1 MESVII
7 NVSIH
12 LRRISMNK
20 FILNK
25 DIDTPL
31 YIQLYENFKILI
43 EENKFEK
50 EKLPSIRSLAK
61 SLGVN
66 NVTVV
71 SAYKLLEKEGYV
83 YSIKGSG
90 TYIKK
95 SPISED
101 MPYLEEGTM
110 ELMVSGIL
118 PISKDSINFA
128 SMSPTPDLFPIEKF
142 KQALVEVLDRDG
154 GQAFLYPEIT
164 GYEPLRESISKF
176 LIENYNTR
184 VDKDEILITSGGQQG
199 LDIISKTLINP
210 GDCIFVENPTY
221 SGALAVFKSRGAKI
235 IGIPMNEDGID
246 TELLKTYSKR
256 YRPKFLYLM
265 TNYQSPTT
273 YSYSNDKKK
282 ELISLSK
289 ENDFYIIE
297 DDFLTDLSFNDNDKN
312 PILKSMD
319 KFNQTIFIK
328 SFSKIFMPG
337 VRMGFITLPNKLFRE
352 IIKAKHTTDVSS
364 SGYLQ
369 RAFDLYL
376 RKGYWKSHIEKIKKV
391 YSEKYNIMTR
401 ELDKLNNYGISYVK
415 PNGGLSIWLKL
426 PKEIDSV
433 ELYNQCAENNL
444 AIVPGKVFFVD
455 ESIYSNYIRLSFGAV
470 DDNDIVEGLR
480 ILENII
486 SRPFK
491 NKNNNYLPFI

>member
-1 MESVII
+1 
-7 NVSIH
+7 
-12 LRRISMNK
+12 MNE

-31 YIQLYENFKILI
+31 YIQLYENIKTSI
-43 EENKFEK
+43 EENKLEK

-66 NVTVV
+66 NVTIV

-101 MPYLEEGTM
+101 MPYLEEGDM

-164 GYEPLRESISKF
+164 GYKPLRESISKF
-176 LIENYNTR
+176 LMENYNTK

-199 LDIISKTLINP
+199 LDIISKTLIYP
-210 GDCIFVENPTY
+210 GDCILVENPTY
-221 SGALAVFKSRGAKI
+221 SGALSVFKSRGAKI

-246 TELLKTYSKR
+246 IELLKSYVNR
-256 YRPKFLYLM
+256 YRPKFLYIM

-273 YSYSNDKKK
+273 YCYSDDKKK
-282 ELISLSK
+282 ELLHLS
-289 ENDFYIIE
+289 EEHGFYIIE
-297 DDFLTDLSFNDNDKN
+297 DDFLTDLSFDDDKKS
-312 PILKSMD
+312 ILKSID
-319 KFNQTIFIK
+319 KSNQTIFIK

-337 VRMGFITLPNKLFRE
+337 VRMGFVTLPNKLFKQ

-391 YSEKYNIMTR
+391 YSEKYKIMTR
-401 ELDKLNNYGISYVK
+401 ELDKLNKYGISYVK

-426 PKEIDSV
+426 PKEIDAI
-433 ELYNQCAENNL
+433 EFYNECAENNL

-455 ESIYSNYIRLSFGAV
+455 ESIDSNYIRLSFGAI
-470 DDNDIVEGLR
+470 DDDKIVEGLR

-486 SRPFK
+486 SKPFK
-491 NKNNNYLPFI
+491 DKDKNNNYLPFI